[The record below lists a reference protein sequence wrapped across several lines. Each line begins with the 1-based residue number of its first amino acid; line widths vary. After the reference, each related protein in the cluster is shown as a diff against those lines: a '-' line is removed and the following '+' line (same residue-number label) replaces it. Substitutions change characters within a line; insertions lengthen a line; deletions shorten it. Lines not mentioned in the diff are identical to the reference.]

1 MGTFYGLKMYIDKFK
16 KYPQRFKIGKARVWK
31 IYILY
36 VLKLKLISMQDFAET
51 FPEQHTLI

>member
-1 MGTFYGLKMYIDKFK
+1 MGSFYGLKMYIDKFK
-16 KYPQRFKIGKARVWK
+16 NYPQRFKIGKAKVWK

-51 FPEQHTLI
+51 FPE